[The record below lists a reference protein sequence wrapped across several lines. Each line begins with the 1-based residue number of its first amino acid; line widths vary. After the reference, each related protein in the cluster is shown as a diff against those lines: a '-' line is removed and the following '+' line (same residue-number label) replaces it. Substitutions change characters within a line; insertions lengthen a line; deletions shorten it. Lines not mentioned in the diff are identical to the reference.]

1 MNLFVLKLT
10 QRKLQDF
17 VVNFVYYKY
26 LPNTKYTVQLT
37 LDSGISK

>member
-1 MNLFVLKLT
+1 MYLFVLKLA

-26 LPNTKYTVQLT
+26 LQNTKYKTHIV
-37 LDSGISK
+37 